1 MLIYDEISNS
11 DVLSLHLVLPPPS
24 THNLDPSHHPPPR
37 QSHTSHP
44 FVPQRPASTGQLP
57 GGDGARPPTGAANF
71 GRGGPG
77 LLPNNMLPP
86 WQIAPMMPGQLPAG
100 IHEAMNNF
108 AALGHGAHFGTG
120 PAVPT
125 GGLPSNQIHPGIH
138 QQMHFPPIPVQFQ
151 QLLAQQQQARAAA
164 RQNGVANAP
173 SEQNPLR
180 TASAPPP
187 ESERTNTPGQTNS
200 PAQGQNGT
208 NTVVREGQGPHGIHY
223 SLVINQTT
231 GSLPLP
237 NMLALRQAHHNGQ
250 APISAPAGTHLSGST
265 LTPNPAFNMQ
275 QAVQNIP
282 TNVPWGG
289 QSNVLPPPYPAGRSD
304 PPQER
309 DARPGSNLDT
319 SAHAVQLIL
328 SNMEANLS
336 RGEVPSETEINSLE
350 ASYNVMRSA
359 ASEGGPQLLLR
370 ARYWNTMNAA
380 AQARL
385 RGLVDLNSTPILPPI
400 GASIPQNPMI
410 TPQPSVPSTV
420 YLLSSPTGPQ
430 ALLLSPTGIYSS
442 LGLNIG
448 RHPLLPIV
456 PHPQFSS
463 NQGQARNNA
472 NLREGQPAVGAQP
485 EAQPRPGRVIRLA
498 QHAREPERNDE
509 VRDLMRILLPLGG
522 HLWRLVRL
530 FGFVYFLTAGAG
542 WRRAIMLCI
551 CAAIVFIAQT
561 GALRPLQQAVW
572 DPLRRHIEGLVP
584 LGAND
589 RAVEPNANRDG
600 AEGQARPNAQL
611 DPRDV
616 ADRLIRERQA
626 QNGSVFQRNL
636 QRAERAVA
644 LFIASLV
651 PGVGERHVAA
661 TEAAEAA
668 RQAQERERE
677 ERARREAEERTQRD
691 EVEVGTAGSGDE
703 HFTDT
708 EETQRERERS
718 NYQPLVEI

>member
-1 MLIYDEISNS
+1 
-11 DVLSLHLVLPPPS
+11 
-24 THNLDPSHHPPPR
+24 
-37 QSHTSHP
+37 
-44 FVPQRPASTGQLP
+44 
-57 GGDGARPPTGAANF
+57 
-71 GRGGPG
+71 
-77 LLPNNMLPP
+77 
-86 WQIAPMMPGQLPAG
+86 MMPGQLPAG

-108 AALGHGAHFGTG
+108 AALGQGAYFGTG

-125 GGLPSNQIHPGIH
+125 AGLPSNQIHPGIH

-164 RQNGVANAP
+164 RQYGVANAP
-173 SEQNPLR
+173 NEQNPLR
-180 TASAPPP
+180 TASAPLP
-187 ESERTNTPGQTNS
+187 ESERTDTPGQTHA

-208 NTVVREGQGPHGIHY
+208 NTVIREGQGPNGIHY
-223 SLVINQTT
+223 SVVINQTT

-250 APISAPAGTHLSGST
+250 APMSALAGNHTPGST
-265 LTPNPAFNMQ
+265 FTHNPTLNMQ
-275 QAVQNIP
+275 QTAPNTQ

-289 QSNVLPPPYPAGRSD
+289 QTNVLPPPYPVGRSD
-304 PPQER
+304 PPHER
-309 DARPGSNLDT
+309 DARPGSNLDA

-328 SNMEANLS
+328 SNMEAKLS

-370 ARYWNTMNAA
+370 TRYWNTMNAA

-385 RGLVDLNSTPILPPI
+385 RGSVDLNSAPILPPI
-400 GASIPQNPMI
+400 GASPPPIPLNS
-410 TPQPSVPSTV
+410 PQPSVPSTV

-430 ALLLSPTGIYSS
+430 AVLLSPTGIYSS
-442 LGLNIG
+442 LGLDTG
-448 RHPLLPIV
+448 RHPPLPIV
-456 PHPQFSS
+456 PYPQSLA

-472 NLREGQPAVGAQP
+472 NVGEGQPAVGAQP
-485 EAQPRPGRVIRLA
+485 EAQPRPGRIIRLV
-498 QHAREPERNDE
+498 QHAREPGRNDE

-522 HLWRLVRL
+522 HLWLLIRL

-561 GALRPLQQAVW
+561 GALRPLQQAAW
-572 DPLRRHIEGLVP
+572 DPLRRHIEGLVH
-584 LGAND
+584 LGVND
-589 RAVEPNANRDG
+589 RAVEPNVNREG
-600 AEGQARPNAQL
+600 AEGQARPDAPL

-626 QNGSVFQRNL
+626 QNGSVVQRNL

-691 EVEVGTAGSGDE
+691 EFEVGTAGSGDE

-718 NYQPLVEI
+718 THQPLVEI